1 MGNKEVDDF
10 LDALL
15 VNPEWVERLKPKV
28 EEPRPGAAVQLADP
42 PGSKNPLR
50 GLSAHTIDSSKR
62 VNLGVPQQLGQ
73 RERVMG
79 PAEVWAGGAGLW
91 DKVKVATVPDGQE
104 WTFITAKSWNE
115 ATRVMGPV
123 VWHVASRQPV
133 TKEVFLPLPN
143 DVGQVVKVQGPA
155 RVSFETRANLIA
167 TVPGECEW
175 EFVATIRGK
184 KWAWI
189 WSTGGTRTAEA
200 VSASEAPEQF
210 VPKTLEERIQ
220 AKMKKRWG

>member
-10 LDALL
+10 LDQLIKADPL
-15 VNPEWVERLKPKV
+15 WAERLKRVEAKPK
-28 EEPRPGAAVQLADP
+28 L
-42 PGSKNPLR
+42 L
-50 GLSAHTIDSSKR
+50 GLSATGIAIDEAQHFLETKS

-79 PAEVWAGGAGLW
+79 PAEVWAGGVGLW

>member
-10 LDALL
+10 LDQLIKADPL
-15 VNPEWVERLKPKV
+15 WAERLKRVEAKPK
-28 EEPRPGAAVQLADP
+28 L
-42 PGSKNPLR
+42 L
-50 GLSAHTIDSSKR
+50 GLSATVIAIDEAQHFLETKS

>member
-10 LDALL
+10 LS
-15 VNPEWVERLKPKV
+15 
-28 EEPRPGAAVQLADP
+28 QLIKADP
-42 PGSKNPLR
+42 MWAKRLER
-50 GLSAHTIDSSKR
+50 VEAKQKLLGLSATGIAIDEAQHFMNIKR
-62 VNLGVPQQLGQ
+62 VDLGVPQQLGQ

-79 PAEVWAGGAGLW
+79 PADVWAGGAGLW

-189 WSTGGTRTAEA
+189 WSTGGTRTADA